1 MNNSPLL
8 PIVTDLCQRSEALYD
23 VCVACQAY
31 LSYGANSLFYE
42 LYSEALSKFRA
53 GIDHP
58 LMKTDAA
65 ILNAALLLCTIGVGS
80 TLFDVQLLRL
90 KDDD

>member
-1 MNNSPLL
+1 M
-8 PIVTDLCQRSEALYD
+8 TDLCQRSEALYD

-58 LMKTDAA
+58 LLKTDAA
-65 ILNAALLLCTIGVGS
+65 LLNAALLLCTIGVCHS
-80 TLFDVQLLRL
+80 LTNDTKQFTA
-90 KDDD
+90 KDFLTVADHP